1 MEERIPIFELP
12 VVLLPEETLPLH
24 IFEPRYQAMTVHCLE
39 RDLPFGVVPEGKT
52 ATQDLG
58 CTARIAEVLERF
70 EDGRSNIVV
79 VGERPFH
86 LLEPPS
92 EETFPEA
99 EVELLDDEPEAG
111 EPDPEPA
118 REAFIDLAEHAT
130 GNRPDEDAV
139 AEADSYGLAAQVE
152 LPDETKQRLLE
163 LRSEGER
170 LALLER
176 AFRTLISTVQAAEQ
190 ISERARTNGKVNFDS

>member
-1 MEERIPIFELP
+1 MEDRIPIFELP
-12 VVLLPEETLPLH
+12 LVLLPEETLPLH
-24 IFEPRYQAMTVHCLE
+24 IFEPRYQAMTAHCLE
-39 RDLPFGVVPEGKT
+39 TGAAFGVCSEGT
-52 ATQDLG
+52 TDAQDVG

-79 VGERPFH
+79 VGERPFR
-86 LLEPPS
+86 LLGPPV

-99 EVELLDDEPEAG
+99 DVELLDDEPEAS

-118 REAFIDLAEHAT
+118 REAFADLAEQAT

-139 AEADSYGLAAQVE
+139 AEAGSYALAAQVE
-152 LPDETKQRLLE
+152 LPDETKHRLLE
-163 LRSEGER
+163 LRSEAER

-176 AFRTLISTVQAAEQ
+176 AFRSLAETVEAAERIQ
-190 ISERARTNGKVNFDS
+190 ERARTNGKVSFGS